1 MSVRDSAQSPHD
13 GVRRTSLVGIRA
25 GDRRASAVLTG
36 LLFVAV
42 SLNLER
48 VLLFPRLPGRAAMT
62 LGVLTSVLLASLFV
76 LVPDQSRVALGV
88 ELAVLGLGLGI
99 LDVIW
104 VSSASSEGPGQPV
117 LVPALIS
124 LAPAVALVVGG
135 LTIEAEAGG
144 GLYWVFGACLL
155 GIVGTLQSTW
165 ALLVESHG

>member
-1 MSVRDSAQSPHD
+1 MTAYDAQAWSAFALA
-13 GVRRTSLVGIRA
+13 TA
-25 GDRRASAVLTG
+25 GASAVLTG

-48 VLLFPRLPGRAAMT
+48 VLLFPRLPGRAALT
-62 LGVLTSVLLASLFV
+62 LSVLTSVLLASLFV

-104 VSSASSEGPGQPV
+104 VSSASSASSEGPGQPV
-117 LVPALIS
+117 LVPALVS